1 MNKIVSLNTRQD
13 NSKFHYSKLKCSE
26 DVGRLEYFDDILF
39 CKYGIECIDNSFDYR
54 VTDESKFTIFMLT
67 RSQYIRNVS
76 YE

>member
-13 NSKFHYSKLKCSE
+13 NSKFHYSMLRGIDDE
-26 DVGRLEYFDDILF
+26 RPDIDDVLF
-39 CKYGIECIDNSFDYR
+39 RKYGMECINYSFSYK